1 MCLREHRNKD
11 TTVPN
16 TTNLEEI
23 VVDFGAHYIVGAIAL
38 LMFVSGLNAVSVYG
52 WSNYEVPDDL
62 NTGPYVDRLVYK
74 VIDNQDQRIVAIQ
87 AGEIEMDTTFLGR
100 RYLDSL
106 GFEDPDISIFSALRN
121 GYGHITINC
130 AKYPLNIS
138 AFRRAFAYAFDK
150 TRVTAEIMDGFSQEH
165 DSLVPYVSGWCIE
178 DDMPY
183 HYYTAQ
189 VATGAAMLDDAGFTI
204 DPDTGF
210 RLTPD
215 GTAFDVVI
223 EYASSS
229 PEIAGGT
236 AQIGVDA
243 LRALNVNA
251 KTQAADFNEYIT
263 RCGCHNVYDMV
274 FYSVDFYGNDVDWLA
289 YEYWSDYADVPYQN
303 PTNFRNATYDSW
315 RNQLL
320 HGTTY
325 EEVHEAATQM
335 QLILQYNVPRL
346 VVYENTY
353 MQAYRN
359 DQFIG
364 HVPDLVRYITGPWTM
379 RNIRKA
385 NGDIGGIVTIAI
397 PSAINTLNPFMGYSD
412 VWIDGLDSLY
422 SSLYRLDPMQHPIG
436 DLATNCTLETHDDN
450 QAIPA
455 GHTRFTISM
464 IQNATWTD
472 GQPLTA
478 EDVANTFSYIL
489 ESGNFGNPLAN
500 QLSDLY
506 AVYTPGPYQV
516 VFEFISESYWHFNN
530 FAYVKILPKHIF
542 GEQKEIAFDE
552 WNNWNPVFNH
562 QDPLI
567 TCGPFVFTDYED
579 GENYTL
585 SKNPNYQWLPD
596 KSIVEEPT
604 TSSPEDPLVVDAPLV
619 SATTIAISIASGE
632 IILAVSVMAYRDYQ
646 RIKRQ
651 MKLAEEEENRDWFAE
666 IFGN

>member
-1 MCLREHRNKD
+1 MDLRVHC
-11 TTVPN
+11 
-16 TTNLEEI
+16 
-23 VVDFGAHYIVGAIAL
+23 IVGVIAL
-38 LMFVSGLNAVSVYG
+38 LMVVSGLNAVAAYG

-62 NTGPYVDRLVYK
+62 NTGPYVDKLVYK
-74 VIDNQDQRIVAIQ
+74 VIDNQDQRVLALQ
-87 AGEIEMDTTFLGR
+87 AGEIEMDTNFFEPTYLGSFGW
-100 RYLDSL
+100 D
-106 GFEDPDISIFSALRN
+106 DPDIDIFSALRN
-121 GYGHITINC
+121 GYGYITINC

-150 TRVTAEIMDGFSQEH
+150 IAVTSEIMDGFSQEH
-165 DSLVPYVSGWCIE
+165 DSLVPYVNGWCIE

-189 VATGAAMLDDAGFTI
+189 VATGAAILDAAGFTI

-210 RLTPD
+210 RLAPDKTP
-215 GTAFDVVI
+215 FDVVI

-236 AQIGVDA
+236 SLIGVDA

-251 KTQAADFNEYIT
+251 RTQAAEFNEYIT
-263 RCGCHNVYDMV
+263 RCQGHGDYDMI

-289 YEYWSDYADVPYQN
+289 YEYWGDYADVPYQN

-315 RNQLL
+315 RDQLL
-320 HGTTY
+320 YGTTY
-325 EEVHEAATQM
+325 EEIYEAAAEM

-353 MQAYRN
+353 LQAYRN
-359 DQFIG
+359 DQFTG
-364 HVPDLVRYITGPWTM
+364 HVPDLARYITGPWTM

-385 NGDIGGIVTIAI
+385 NGNLGGIVTIAI

-412 VWIDGLDSLY
+412 VWNDGLDSLY

-436 DLATNCTLETHDDN
+436 DLATNCTLETHEDDP
-450 QAIPA
+450 AIPA

-506 AVYTPGPYQV
+506 AVFALGPYQV
-516 VFEFISESYWHFNN
+516 VFEFTSESYWQFNN

-542 GEQKEIAFDE
+542 GEQREIEFDE
-552 WNNWNPVFNH
+552 WNKWNPVFNH
-562 QDPLI
+562 QDPHI

-596 KSIVEEPT
+596 KPIVEET
-604 TSSPEDPLVVDAPLV
+604 TINSPEDPLVAEDPLV
-619 SATTIAISIASGE
+619 SATTTAISIASSE
-632 IILAVSVMAYRDYQ
+632 IILVVSVMAYRDYL
-646 RIKRQ
+646 RNKRQ
-651 MKLAEEEENRDWFAE
+651 LKLVEEEENRDWFAE
-666 IFGN
+666 IFGD